1 MSKKVSSEPKANT
14 KKQTPKRLVLLD
26 AHAII
31 HRAYHALPD
40 FATSRGEPT
49 GALYGL
55 VTMILRIASDLKPDY
70 IVACYDLPQ
79 KTFRHE
85 VYEAYKGTRSKTD
98 DRLVSQLEQSRQV
111 IEALGIPIYDCPG
124 FEADDMLGTIVEQLT
139 KGKNKQKDL
148 DIIIASG
155 DMDTMQLI
163 VDDTVQVFTLKK
175 GITET
180 VLFNEQAVLDR
191 YGFAP
196 ALIADYKGL
205 RGDPSD
211 NIIGIAGIGEKTAT
225 ILITKF
231 SGIESIYKALKK
243 DEQQFRDVGI
253 TPRII
258 GLLKDGEEEAMFSKT
273 LATIRRDAPIVFDI
287 PTNHW
292 HGTVDKDKVQNLFS
306 MLEFKSLIPKV
317 LNLQNSLDD
326 SGSNSVVVEEE
337 KIIPKED
344 EDPEIILKTSI
355 ALSLLNSDITNP
367 KRDDILNRTG
377 VKSLFESL
385 PILENEIKQNELSF
399 IYENIELPLAP
410 IVRGMEQQGI
420 LIDKDYFAKLS
431 NEYHTELEKYE
442 KSIYG
447 MAGREFNINSPKQLG
462 EVLFDEL
469 KLQDKIQGVK
479 LKKSQGGARS
489 TRESELEKMRG
500 ADPIIEEILR
510 YRELQK
516 LLSTYID
523 VLPQL
528 AGVDG
533 RIHPHFNQLGAS
545 TGRFSSQN
553 PNIQNMPIKNE
564 SGRAIRHG
572 FISAPG
578 KVLMSF
584 DYAQIELRLAALL
597 SQDTELLEIFNN
609 NEDVHTSVAA
619 RVFHVDAKDV
629 TADMRR
635 KAKVIN
641 FGILYGMGVNALKEN
656 LGTDRKE
663 AQEFYDA
670 YFAQFHQLATYLQA
684 VIASAKQTGF
694 AQTLFGRR
702 RYFPLMNSSMPQ
714 MRAMAERMAINAPV
728 QGTCADIIKISMVA
742 IDKALTENN
751 LTDHAKMLLQVHD
764 ELIFEVDEKFTDK
777 IHDIVVRVM
786 ENCIPVEFTSGRKTV
801 PISVGT
807 ALAKDWGSMK

>member
-1 MSKKVSSEPKANT
+1 MPKKPT
-14 KKQTPKRLVLLD
+14 KRLVLLD

-31 HRAYHALPD
+31 HRVYHALPD

-55 VTMILRIASDLKPDY
+55 VTMILRIASELKPDY

-98 DRLVSQLEQSRQV
+98 DRLISQLEQSRQV
-111 IEALGIPIYDCPG
+111 VEALGIPVYDCPG

-139 KGKNKQKDL
+139 KGKTKQKDL
-148 DIIIASG
+148 DIVIASG

-180 VLFNEQAVLDR
+180 ILFNEQAVLDR

-231 SGIESIYKALKK
+231 GGIESIYKALKK
-243 DEQQFRDVGI
+243 DEKQFLDAGI

-273 LATIRRDAPIVFDI
+273 LATIRRDAPISFDI
-287 PTNHW
+287 PTQHW

-317 LNLQNSLDD
+317 LGLQNSLDD
-326 SGSNSVVVEEE
+326 SVKTVVVEEV
-337 KIIPKED
+337 KTIPKED

-367 KRDDILNRTG
+367 NREDILNRT
-377 VKSLFESL
+377 KAETLHASL
-385 PILENEIKQNELSF
+385 PILENEIKQNGLE
-399 IYENIELPLAP
+399 YVYKNIELPLAP
-410 IVRGMEQQGI
+410 VVRGMEQQGI

-431 NEYHTELEKYE
+431 SEYHSELEKYE

-447 MAGREFNINSPKQLG
+447 MAGHEFNINSPKQLG

-469 KLQDKIQGVK
+469 KLQDKIGATK
-479 LKKSQGGARS
+479 LKKSAGGARS
-489 TRESELEKMRG
+489 TRESELEKMRS

-533 RIHPHFNQLGAS
+533 RIHPHYNQLGAS

-553 PNIQNMPIKNE
+553 PNIQNMPIKTE
-564 SGRAIRHG
+564 RGRAIRHG

-597 SQDTELLEIFNN
+597 SQDSELLEIFNN

-684 VIASAKQTGF
+684 VIASAKQTGY

-728 QGTCADIIKISMVA
+728 QGTSADIIKISMVA
-742 IDKALTENN
+742 IDRALKENKLTE
-751 LTDHAKMLLQVHD
+751 HATMLLQVHD
-764 ELIFEVDEKFTDK
+764 ELIFEVDEKFTDNV
-777 IHDIVVRVM
+777 HDIVVNCM
-786 ENCIPVEFTSGRKTV
+786 EKCIPSEFVIGRKTV